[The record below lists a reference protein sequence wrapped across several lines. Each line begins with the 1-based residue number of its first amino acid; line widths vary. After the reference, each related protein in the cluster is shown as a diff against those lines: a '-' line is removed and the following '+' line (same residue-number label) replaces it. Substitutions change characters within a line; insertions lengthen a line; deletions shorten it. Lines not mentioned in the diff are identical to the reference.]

1 MQRLIL
7 STALCAAL
15 VLPATAGFAQTTTA
29 SDPMAITAPEGFE
42 RQDMVLTADNLLNA
56 RIYDA
61 TGNSVGEIDDLVLA
75 STGSPA
81 GDSTTVTATPTTPM
95 TTETAPE
102 TTAPD
107 ASGTDTNTAADST
120 ADPTTA
126 PADGTATSDTATTGT
141 DTTGSDTA
149 GTGTTATDNTATDN
163 TATGTTGTD
172 TTATNDTGATVST
185 APATT
190 GSSDGAAI
198 DGGATT
204 GEISHAIVDVGGF
217 LGMGEH
223 RVALPVA
230 DLEIYKSDNETRV
243 YLPWTEE
250 QLRALPA
257 YVAGD
262 LSTLGQPM
270 THSN

>member
-15 VLPATAGFAQTTTA
+15 ALPGTAGFAQTTTTGSA
-29 SDPMAITAPEGFE
+29 PITITAPEGFE
-42 RQDMVLTADNLLNA
+42 RQDMILTADNLLNA

-61 TGNSVGEIDDLVLA
+61 TGEAVGEIDDLVLA
-75 STGSPA
+75 STGSPV

-95 TTETAPE
+95 TTETAP
-102 TTAPD
+102 
-107 ASGTDTNTAADST
+107 
-120 ADPTTA
+120 
-126 PADGTATSDTATTGT
+126 
-141 DTTGSDTA
+141 
-149 GTGTTATDNTATDN
+149 
-163 TATGTTGTD
+163 GTTG
-172 TTATNDTGATVST
+172 TATNDTGTDDTAGATVTT

-190 GSSDGAAI
+190 GSNTAAI

-243 YLPWTEE
+243 YLPWTED

-257 YVAGD
+257 YIAGD

-270 THSN
+270 TPSN

>member
-15 VLPATAGFAQTTTA
+15 ALPGTAGFAQTTTS
-29 SDPMAITAPEGFE
+29 SDPMTITAPEGFE

-75 STGSPA
+75 ATGSPMA
-81 GDSTTVTATPTTPM
+81 DSTTVTATPTAPM
-95 TTETAPE
+95 TTETAP
-102 TTAPD
+102 
-107 ASGTDTNTAADST
+107 GTDNNAAADST
-120 ADPTTA
+120 TA
-126 PADGTATSDTATTGT
+126 PSDGTATNDTAAAGT
-141 DTTGSDTA
+141 DTTG
-149 GTGTTATDNTATDN
+149 
-163 TATGTTGTD
+163 
-172 TTATNDTGATVST
+172 TNDTGATVST

-190 GSSDGAAI
+190 GSNTTAI
-198 DGGATT
+198 DGGTTT

-230 DLEIYKSDNETRV
+230 DLEIYKSGNETRV